1 MDIERQKGKST
12 SPDIRN
18 FIQKLN
24 KKLLLP
30 CPCSADDLEMPQKS
44 TAPREMNSFIVFR
57 RQLAYVA
64 KQLKISDD
72 GKFLSTAATYIW
84 NGANKEEKQ
93 SYTQIA
99 EELKRRHRLRFPDYT
114 YERRKKRTNDEDF
127 IIIDANTI
135 AKPRPIKKRRKS
147 SQTIEASPVLIPEE
161 QETSISIQEKEHGDW
176 LCQPVLYNQLIS
188 QDDTFGTL
196 FTNNEYYDEYSGIR
210 EDQIP
215 QLCQMVMSPFYLD
228 VSPQD
233 MQLQQQQLQQIY
245 LESLQPVQ
253 QTSSFDGFYY
263 GNADVSINYQPSSN

>member
-1 MDIERQKGKST
+1 
-12 SPDIRN
+12 
-18 FIQKLN
+18 
-24 KKLLLP
+24 
-30 CPCSADDLEMPQKS
+30 MPQKS

-72 GKFLSTAATYIW
+72 GKFLSSAASYIW

-93 SYTQIA
+93 SYTRIA
-99 EELKRRHRLRFPDYT
+99 EELKRRHRIRFPNYT

-127 IIIDANTI
+127 IVIDANTI

-147 SQTIEASPVLIPEE
+147 SQTSESIPVLIPEQ
-161 QETSISIQEKEHGDW
+161 QETSIPIQEQEHGDW
-176 LCQPVLYNQLIS
+176 LCQPTLYNPLTS
-188 QDDTFGTL
+188 QDDNFGAL
-196 FTNNEYYDEYSGIR
+196 FTNNECYDEYSGIR

-215 QLCQMVMSPFYLD
+215 QLCQMVVTPFYSD
-228 VSPQD
+228 MSPQD

-245 LESLQPVQ
+245 LESPQPIQ

-263 GNADVSINYQPSSN
+263 GNADVGINYQPSYEYYLERPVDDIFLA